1 MEEYLADQN
10 VWVPKAPMIFGR
22 FRFDAAY
29 SGGSIYAFGGE
40 VSVQAESIEGPRQV
54 EAQRLLRVIEC
65 NVVCYSI
72 PSQTIYASL
81 YICETTTST

>member
-1 MEEYLADQN
+1 MGVQIATHEVAEYLADQD

-40 VSVQAESIEGPRQV
+40 VGIMRPFISALCPEFSP
-54 EAQRLLRVIEC
+54 
-65 NVVCYSI
+65 
-72 PSQTIYASL
+72 
-81 YICETTTST
+81 